1 MFLIFLTGV
10 QESLILCVRDGDQ
23 KPVSPFLCPQ
33 DARPEALIRTC
44 NDHPCPPRWN
54 YSDFQ
59 PCTKSCGVGFQ
70 TREVNCIH
78 EVTRGGTNTVIV
90 PNNMCPQPP
99 PIDRQ
104 YCNVLDCPI
113 RWHTTEW
120 TKARCWELET
130 SYITDNYHSFLQFT
144 GIFSTTWK

>member
-1 MFLIFLTGV
+1 M
-10 QESLILCVRDGDQ
+10 RDGDQ
-23 KPVSPFLCPQ
+23 KPVSPYLCPQ

-120 TKARCWELET
+120 TKVR
-130 SYITDNYHSFLQFT
+130 T
-144 GIFSTTWK
+144 GIQRLAAHMRIFVFYSVCERDRLEPYNRPQPPLHTVSSHNSQ